1 MHKHQ
6 AYWQSIMT
14 RKLWIV
20 LLVLACAAFL
30 SQWVRIRKLRA
41 EGEQIRAE
49 LSQGKAARANE
60 QQTRATS
67 SQEEEDRLRAEQSEL
82 NRLRAEVSQLR
93 KDIKAA
99 QLAATKRGREAAMT
113 NSPAEPANP
122 VQGYSASVRANVP
135 FNQTLVTGGWKL
147 PSGKHA
153 LFFVAPLLMDRV
165 GNVAQPGSGADQ
177 ISLETHIVELS
188 EQALAKLGLDSLK
201 TDSMETT
208 SQLTLD
214 GTQALAILND
224 LRQTQGVDV
233 LGAPRV
239 LTLSGRQAQVRI
251 AETGPMADV
260 VPTIGA
266 DGQSAELQI
275 KAQMPLL
282 APETR

>member
-1 MHKHQ
+1 M
-6 AYWQSIMT
+6 IGLT

-20 LLVLACAAFL
+20 LLILACAVFL

-41 EGEQIRAE
+41 EGEQIRGE

-60 QQTRATS
+60 QQTWAM
-67 SQEEEDRLRAEQSEL
+67 QEEEDRLRVEQSEL

-93 KDIKAA
+93 KDIKAT
-99 QLAATKRGREAAMT
+99 QLAATKRAREAAMT
-113 NSPAEPANP
+113 NAPAEPANP

-153 LFFVAPLLMDRV
+153 LFFFEPQA
-165 GNVAQPGSGADQ
+165 GGGADEVMLQ
-177 ISLETHIVELS
+177 THYVELS
-188 EQALAKLGLDSLK
+188 EQALATLGLDSLK
-201 TDSMETT
+201 SDAMETT
-208 SQLTLD
+208 AQLTLD
-214 GTQALAILND
+214 GTRARATLND
-224 LRQTQGVDV
+224 LRQTTGVDL
-233 LGAPRV
+233 LGFPR
-239 LTLSGRQAQVRI
+239 LSTLSGRQGQLKW

-260 VPTIGA
+260 VPTIAA

>member
-1 MHKHQ
+1 MF
-6 AYWQSIMT
+6 AR
-14 RKLWIV
+14 RKFPTARHER
-20 LLVLACAAFL
+20 LAE
-30 SQWVRIRKLRA
+30 RNI
-41 EGEQIRAE
+41 
-49 LSQGKAARANE
+49 RANE
-60 QQTRATS
+60 EQTRATS
-67 SQEEEDRLRAEQSEL
+67 SQEEKDGLRAEQSEL

-99 QLAATKRGREAAMT
+99 QLAATKRAREAAMT

-122 VQGYSASVRANVP
+122 VQGYSANVRANVP

-177 ISLETHIVELS
+177 ILLETHIVELS
-188 EQALAKLGLDSLK
+188 EEALATLGLDSLK

-214 GTQALAILND
+214 GTQALND
-224 LRQTQGVDV
+224 LRRTQGVDV

-251 AETGPMADV
+251 AETGPMVDV
-260 VPTIGA
+260 VPTIAA

-275 KAQMPLL
+275 TAQLP
-282 APETR
+282 PIETSGPKKRQEKD

>member
-1 MHKHQ
+1 
-6 AYWQSIMT
+6 MT

-20 LLVLACAAFL
+20 LLILACAAFL

-49 LSQGKAARANE
+49 LSQGKAAGANE
-60 QQTRATS
+60 EQTRGTY
-67 SQEEEDRLRAEQSEL
+67 SQGEEDRLRAEQSEL

-99 QLAATKRGREAAMT
+99 QLAATKRTREAAMT

-122 VQGYSASVRANVP
+122 VQGYSANVRANVP

-153 LFFVAPLLMDRV
+153 LFLFEPQA
-165 GNVAQPGSGADQ
+165 GGADQ
-177 ISLETHIVELS
+177 VILQTHAVELS
-188 EQALAKLGLDSLK
+188 EQALATLGLDSLK

-208 SQLTLD
+208 AQLTLD
-214 GTQALAILND
+214 ETQARAILND
-224 LRQTQGVDV
+224 LLQTTGVD
-233 LGAPRV
+233 LLSFPR
-239 LTLSGRQAQVRI
+239 LSTLSGRQGQVKM
-251 AETGPMADV
+251 AETGPMFDV
-260 VPTIGA
+260 VPTIAA

-275 KAQMPLL
+275 TAQLP
-282 APETR
+282 AIETSGPKKRQEND

>member
-1 MHKHQ
+1 V
-6 AYWQSIMT
+6 IGLT

-60 QQTRATS
+60 EQTRATS
-67 SQEEEDRLRAEQSEL
+67 SQEEGRLRAEQSEL

-99 QLAATKRGREAAMT
+99 QLAATKRAREAAMT

-122 VQGYSASVRANVP
+122 VQGYSANVRANVP

-153 LFFVAPLLMDRV
+153 LFLFEPQA
-165 GNVAQPGSGADQ
+165 GGGADQ
-177 ISLETHIVELS
+177 VILQTHAVELS
-188 EQALAKLGLDSLK
+188 EQALATLGLDSLK

-208 SQLTLD
+208 AQLTLD
-214 GTQALAILND
+214 ETQARAILND
-224 LRQTQGVDV
+224 LLQTTGVD
-233 LGAPRV
+233 LLSFPR
-239 LTLSGRQAQVRI
+239 LSTLSGRQGQVKM
-251 AETGPMADV
+251 AETGPMFDV
-260 VPTIGA
+260 VPTIAA

-275 KAQMPLL
+275 TAQLP
-282 APETR
+282 AIETSGPKKRPEKD